1 MNLLKGLDMDSNTWQ
16 IQIWPVDYKIP
27 SRVKFLNFT
36 LDADLSSFLEVLHPR
51 TIQNFRF
58 YIYDYFCS
66 YSLKTPFLKLLAGCT
81 IPWFFILRMN
91 SVIFMIFELSEWN
104 FNLSSSYKRA
114 SKIVQND
121 TNFLG
126 TERRTSTFLTFA

>member
-51 TIQNFRF
+51 TEDSTSMTISVV
-58 YIYDYFCS
+58 IHW
-66 YSLKTPFLKLLAGCT
+66 KKPFLQIACSDKKKLQAYWWQVNVGNIMMVT
-81 IPWFFILRMN
+81 IFGMLWTKKDVGYR
-91 SVIFMIFELSEWN
+91 
-104 FNLSSSYKRA
+104 
-114 SKIVQND
+114 
-121 TNFLG
+121 FLC
-126 TERRTSTFLTFA
+126 

>member
-51 TIQNFRF
+51 TE
-58 YIYDYFCS
+58 DS
-66 YSLKTPFLKLLAGCT
+66 TSMT
-81 IPWFFILRMN
+81 I
-91 SVIFMIFELSEWN
+91 SVVIHWKKKHFPNCLQW
-104 FNLSSSYKRA
+104 
-114 SKIVQND
+114 
-121 TNFLG
+121 
-126 TERRTSTFLTFA
+126 